1 VNISAKTEYA
11 CLAVVELA
19 AHYGTGEPVRV
30 NWIADQH
37 GIPARFLVQILLQLK
52 SGGIVAS
59 TRGAAGGY
67 QLARDPAQITLAEV
81 MDVIE
86 GQRGVVTL
94 SATTPTTASHVLL
107 EVWNDIRRTERA
119 MLDSTTLAD
128 LVERVH
134 GETEQMYF
142 I

>member
-1 VNISAKTEYA
+1 MNISAKAEYA

-19 AHYGTGEPVRV
+19 AQYGTGEPVRV

-52 SGGIVAS
+52 SGRIVAS

-86 GQRGVVTL
+86 GQRGVVT
-94 SATTPTTASHVLL
+94 SSVATPTNASHVLM
-107 EVWNDIRRTERA
+107 EVWNEVRRAERA
-119 MLDSTTLAD
+119 MLETTTLAD

-134 GETEQMYF
+134 GQTEQMYF

>member
-107 EVWNDIRRTERA
+107 EVWNEIHRTERE
-119 MLDSTTLAD
+119 MLDNTTLAD

>member
-1 VNISAKTEYA
+1 MNISAKTEYA

-30 NWIADQH
+30 SWIADQH
-37 GIPARFLVQILLQLK
+37 GIPAPFLVQILLQLK

-81 MDVIE
+81 MDGIE
-86 GQRGVVTL
+86 GQRGDVTL

-107 EVWNDIRRTERA
+107 EVWNEIRRTERA
-119 MLDSTTLAD
+119 MLDNTTLAD